1 MTTGVISRTH
11 STPLELIVGIGN
23 PGNEYADTRH
33 NAGVWFVDEL
43 AHRRGGSFKAEK
55 KFYGRVTSLTIDDR
69 EVRLLIPETYMNES
83 GKSVSALV
91 KFFKILPEA
100 ILVAHDEIDFPANIH
115 GMKYHFIQT
124 LKNPL
129 SMMMDTPK
137 DRDFA
142 YWGRMKPSEKN
153 QREKTIR
160 ALYRDPDIS
169 TVLVGGFPSGVKRD
183 AKWIKEWK
191 VLYPMIERAKCTL
204 CFNWLDPTATT
215 SRYPEAMSVGL
226 VPFVWGDYDINNT
239 YNIDD
244 WQRVSTFKDLREK
257 ILSLDE
263 TQLNDIRNNY
273 TKILPSQDEYYEM
286 FRKMMDECL

>member
-1 MTTGVISRTH
+1 MEGKKVIIWRSDR
-11 STPLELIVGIGN
+11 G
-23 PGNEYADTRH
+23 DTAQLYRE
-33 NAGVWFVDEL
+33 GT
-43 AHRRGGSFKAEK
+43 FKD
-55 KFYGRVTSLTIDDR
+55 VTLGDFHT
-69 EVRLLIPETYMNES
+69 V
-83 GKSVSALV
+83 
-91 KFFKILPEA
+91 
-100 ILVAHDEIDFPANIH
+100 DEIDFPANVH

-129 SMMMDTPK
+129 AQMMETPK

-142 YWGRMKPSEKN
+142 YWGRMKPSERN

-160 ALYRDPDIS
+160 QIYRDPDIS
-169 TVLVGGFPSGVKRD
+169 TVLVGGFPAGVKRD

-215 SRYPEAMSVGL
+215 SRYPEAISVGL

-244 WQRVSTFKDLREK
+244 WQRVTTFEDLREK
-257 ILSLDE
+257 ILSLDG

-273 TKILPSQDEYYEM
+273 TSILPSQDEYYEL
-286 FRKMMDECL
+286 FKGMMDKYIGE